1 MNNKMNN
8 KMQNKMQN
16 KNRKRDIQQILS
28 EGFDGIKK
36 DNSRIIFGIL
46 LTLIIIDFIYDYFS

>member
-1 MNNKMNN
+1 
-8 KMQNKMQN
+8 MQNKMQN
-16 KNRKRDIQQILS
+16 KNQRREIQQTLN

-46 LTLIIIDFIYDYFS
+46 LALIIIDFIYDYFS